1 MAGAAEGGHM
11 SIVQMMVERGA
22 RDWDMGLWD
31 YGITFAS
38 PKKLN
43 GCFKLVFVE
52 FDQFTT

>member
-1 MAGAAEGGHM
+1 M